1 MLLPIHLTLEVNT
14 LIYTVHISTDE
25 TLSLGTERN
34 ILVRTV
40 VKAIQSSLL
49 KLMHLKFEI

>member
-14 LIYTVHISTDE
+14 LIYTVQISTDE

-49 KLMHLKFEI
+49 KLMHLKCEI

>member
-14 LIYTVHISTDE
+14 LIYTIQISTDE

-40 VKAIQSSLL
+40 VKAIQSLLL